1 MHKAYKR
8 ARTTSTRWLSFNP
21 VLLLFKYSYDTFHTY
36 CLHTLLHGIFFIIVH
51 KKLIA
56 VCNVCKETVLL
67 HLTLSLVSDWRISS
81 CTLIQILPLS
91 YLYSLNMSS
100 TLSLASV
107 YLITVLYLQI
117 RKPNSYHILSPTPTL
132 SHPHLYCTY
141 CTPSHLFSSSIPH
154 NLTLSAISFILLLN
168 ILFLPLPPLRSLLT

>member
-81 CTLIQILPLS
+81 FKLIQILPLS
-91 YLYSLNMSS
+91 YLSSLNMSS

-117 RKPNSYHILSPTPTL
+117 RKPNSYHILSPTPAL

-168 ILFLPLPPLRSLLT
+168 ILCLPLPPLRSLLT